1 MLSIEVF
8 QSPFPGQLFQ
18 MTTFCFGVFIVNQSM
33 DWIPLSGLSNLAG
46 RRSPF
51 KGLKLLRASGC
62 QLAEFLS
69 VYSGKCKT
77 NRLPEIQ
84 KWLFYCF
91 FTAQI
96 VLHCFSA
103 AALNFCSKNFFLQL
117 TSPLHIQNIFFL
129 FYYPLTTKCLQK
141 ISPSTLIFHF
151 SLFLQF
157 NKQT

>member
-1 MLSIEVF
+1 
-8 QSPFPGQLFQ
+8 
-18 MTTFCFGVFIVNQSM
+18 M
-33 DWIPLSGLSNLAG
+33 DWILLSGLSNLAG
-46 RRSPF
+46 RSPF
-51 KGLKLLRASGC
+51 KGLKLLRASCC

-84 KWLFYCF
+84 KWLLYCF

-103 AALNFCSKNFFLQL
+103 AALHFCSKNFLLQL

-129 FYYPLTTKCLQK
+129 FYNPLTQSARRKYRHQLLFFTLVFFCSLINRHKCEMLM
-141 ISPSTLIFHF
+141 
-151 SLFLQF
+151 
-157 NKQT
+157 

>member
-1 MLSIEVF
+1 
-8 QSPFPGQLFQ
+8 
-18 MTTFCFGVFIVNQSM
+18 M
-33 DWIPLSGLSNLAG
+33 DWILLSGLSNLAG

-84 KWLFYCF
+84 KWLLYCF
-91 FTAQI
+91 FTSQI

-103 AALNFCSKNFFLQL
+103 AALHFCSKNFLLQL
-117 TSPLHIQNIFFL
+117 TTLRYTYNNYL
-129 FYYPLTTKCLQK
+129 LTYDSYGPVYNRFHRGEWITWA
-141 ISPSTLIFHF
+141 PSSHWP
-151 SLFLQF
+151 
-157 NKQT
+157 K